1 MKVVYCFITKNRHGC
16 DSRQVCFQTE
26 RTTYIHSYTHYCVY
40 IQGALHTGGISGVF
54 LVNLKIGLLHYEKK
68 HTLASIKCSTYMLVP
83 ALCFGLRWCGYPFQR
98 ACIILINLYMQA
110 AQPKASNRSPSL
122 KCDRTVQ
129 LKRAHSQCFEKL
141 IPVFL
146 LNMVFNPYP
155 WIFFFTVNP
164 VFRFRNQSLSIQCK
178 DVLSKRI

>member
-1 MKVVYCFITKNRHGC
+1 MGATQDKFVFRQKEPHIFIHTLIIVFI
-16 DSRQVCFQTE
+16 SRGHCIQEEYQVC
-26 RTTYIHSYTHYCVY
+26 
-40 IQGALHTGGISGVF
+40 F

-68 HTLASIKCSTYMLVP
+68 THTLASIKCSTYMLVP

-110 AQPKASNRSPSL
+110 TQPKASNWSPSL
-122 KCDRTVQ
+122 NRDWTVQ

-146 LNMVFNPYP
+146 LNMIFNPYP
-155 WIFFFTVNP
+155 WKYFF
-164 VFRFRNQSLSIQCK
+164 LK
-178 DVLSKRI
+178 

>member
-54 LVNLKIGLLHYEKK
+54 LVNLKIGLMHYEKPYTCINQMQ
-68 HTLASIKCSTYMLVP
+68 HLHACSSLMFWPLMVWISIPESMHYFNQFVYAGC
-83 ALCFGLRWCGYPFQR
+83 
-98 ACIILINLYMQA
+98 A
-110 AQPKASNRSPSL
+110 AKSVKPSPSL
-122 KCDRTVQ
+122 NCDWTVQ

-146 LNMVFNPYP
+146 LNMIFNPYP
-155 WIFFFTVNP
+155 RKYFF
-164 VFRFRNQSLSIQCK
+164 
-178 DVLSKRI
+178 

>member
-26 RTTYIHSYTHYCVY
+26 RTACNHSYPHFCVY
-40 IQGALHTGGISGVF
+40 NQGALHTGGISGVI
-54 LVNLKIGLLHYEKK
+54 LVNLKIGLMHYEKK

-110 AQPKASNRSPSL
+110 AQPKASNRSPGL
-122 KCDRTVQ
+122 NPDWTVQ
-129 LKRAHSQCFEKL
+129 KRARKQCFKK
-141 IPVFL
+141 
-146 LNMVFNPYP
+146 
-155 WIFFFTVNP
+155 VNP
-164 VFRFRNQSLSIQCK
+164 ILST
-178 DVLSKRI
+178 